1 MVVQELFKNIERK
14 SEADLFR
21 KATRLTFEGQS
32 KIYNKFSNPLILYK
46 KKKIAKEV
54 LWFFASIAIGFL
66 MGYLFFEL
74 FVIALPVVK
83 NDIILHFL
91 NSNLNF
97 IYFLSF
103 ISFIGVYIS
112 RLVVWALNL
121 F

>member
-32 KIYNKFSNPLILYK
+32 KIYGKFSNPSTLYK
-46 KKKIAKEV
+46 KKNIAKEV
-54 LWFFASIAIGFL
+54 IWFFVSIAIGFL

-74 FVIALPVVK
+74 FVISLPGIK
-83 NDIILHFL
+83 NDIIFHFL

-97 IYFLSF
+97 IYFLSIICF
-103 ISFIGVYIS
+103 VGVYIS
-112 RLVVWALNL
+112 RLVVWAFNL